1 MLSGDLDGDGPG
13 STDPDPSFEHVGER
27 WTGKCLIC
35 NGWLSFDARTGHGAN
50 VEHIQPRS
58 LGGGNDPLN
67 LGLTHPRCNA
77 EKGRNWDA
85 TRRRRA
91 NPERYRQLIE
101 SLRRKRRE
109 RWRDVGDGRWAMSE
123 ERGSGGAVGSRPLRP
138 AN

>member
-1 MLSGDLDGDGPG
+1 MNTPELMARIAA
-13 STDPDPSFEHVGER
+13 TNRTFEHHGGR

-35 NGWLSFDARTGHGAN
+35 NGWLSFEARTGYGAN

-58 LGGGNDPLN
+58 LGGGNDLLN

-91 NPERYRQLIE
+91 NPERYRQLVE
-101 SLRRKRRE
+101 SLQRKRRE
-109 RWRDVGDGRWAMSE
+109 RWRDASDGRWTMSDE
-123 ERGSGGAVGSRPLRP
+123 QGVGYGVGSPPGRPVD
-138 AN
+138 

>member
-1 MLSGDLDGDGPG
+1 MDTPELMGRIAA
-13 STDPDPSFEHVGER
+13 TDRTFERVGGR

-35 NGWLSFDARTGHGAN
+35 NGWLSFDARTGYGAN

-58 LGGGNDPLN
+58 LGGGNELLN

-91 NPERYRQLIE
+91 NPERYQQLVE

-109 RWRDVGDGRWAMSE
+109 RWRDAGDERWAMSNE
-123 ERGSGGAVGSRPLRP
+123 TGAGGAGGRPVRP
-138 AN
+138 AD